1 MKRMLTLCLCLAFL
15 LCGCMNVPSGG
26 TASSTE
32 NTDNGSTSASQTL
45 EAPNFDQ
52 NDTDMFTDRDNRI
65 EYDGDGIKIE
75 LRGTSAAAS
84 SNSVKIDGTTITIT
98 EDETHIIS
106 GTLDNG
112 QIIVN
117 VPDTAKIQLVFENA
131 NITSET
137 SAPLY
142 IKEADKVFITLVGK
156 NTLANGGSF
165 EAIDENNI
173 DGAIYSKQDITFNGE
188 GSLTVTS
195 PAGHGI
201 VGKDDLVITSGTYK
215 INSASHALDA
225 NDSVRITNAD
235 LTLVAGKDGIHA
247 ENNDD
252 TALGYVY
259 ISSGTLDITAE
270 GDGISAGA
278 YMQIEDGDF
287 EILAGGGYENGS
299 QASSGGWGGFPG
311 GGSWGGGSF
320 GGGGKPRNGASST
333 TETDTSSSMK
343 GLKAVNSILVAGG
356 TFKIDSADDAIHSN
370 NELII
375 NGGTFEIASGDDGV
389 HADTTLTINDCD
401 MIITHSYE
409 GLEALNL
416 YVKGGTIDLTASD
429 DGLNAAGGTDGSGM
443 GGRDEMFG
451 GGFWGGT
458 SSGNRGAI
466 EISGGKLIVNASG
479 DGIDSNGTITV
490 SGGETYVSGPTN
502 SGNGALDYD
511 GSATVTGGIFLAAGA
526 TGMAQNFG
534 SSSTQ
539 GAMLVNIS
547 GSAGSTLKLTD
558 ESGKVLIEWTADK
571 SFGCV
576 VLSSPEIVQGKT
588 YTVSVGS
595 NQTAVTMTSLIYG
608 ASGGFGGMGGF
619 GGRP

>member
-1 MKRMLTLCLCLAFL
+1 MNSIGETTATL
-15 LCGCMNVPSGG
+15 P
-26 TASSTE
+26 TE
-32 NTDNGSTSASQTL
+32 NTDNGSTSASGAL
-45 EAPNFDQ
+45 ETPNFDQ

-106 GTLDNG
+106 GTLENG

-117 VPDTAKIQLVFENA
+117 APDTAKMQLVFENA

-142 IKEADKVFITLVGK
+142 IKEADKVFITLVGE

-165 EAIDENNI
+165 EAVDENNI
-173 DGAIYSKQDITFNGE
+173 DGAIYSKQDITLNGE

-235 LTLVAGKDGIHA
+235 MTLTAGKDGIHA
-247 ENNDD
+247 ENNDNSS
-252 TALGYVY
+252 LGYVY
-259 ISSGTLDITAE
+259 ISSGVFDITAE

-278 YMQIEDGDF
+278 YMQIEGGDF
-287 EILAGGGYENGS
+287 KVLAGGGYENGS
-299 QASSGGWGGFPG
+299 QASSDNWGGFPG
-311 GGSWGGGSF
+311 GGSWGGGFPSS
-320 GGGGKPRNGASST
+320 GGRPRNGASST

-343 GLKAVNSILVAGG
+343 GLKATNSILISAG
-356 TFKIDSADDAIHSN
+356 TFQIDSADDAIHSN

-389 HADTTLTINDCD
+389 HADTTLTITACD
-401 MIITHSYE
+401 MTITHSYE

-416 YVKGGTIDLTASD
+416 SIKGGTIDLTASD

-451 GGFWGGT
+451 GGFWGGGT
-458 SSGNRGAI
+458 STGNRGSI

-511 GSATVTGGIFLAAGA
+511 GSATITGGIFLAAGS

-534 SSSTQ
+534 STSTQ

-558 ESGKVLIEWTADK
+558 ETGKVLIEWTADK

-588 YTVSVGS
+588 YTVSVG
-595 NQTAVTMTSLIYG
+595 NNKTTVTMTSLIYG

>member
-1 MKRMLTLCLCLAFL
+1 MQMKRILLLGLCLAFL
-15 LCGCMNVPSGG
+15 LCGCMNLPSGVTG
-26 TASSTE
+26 TSSSE
-32 NTDNGSTSASQTL
+32 NTDNDSTSASGTPQT
-45 EAPNFDQ
+45 PDFGKT
-52 NDTDMFTDRDNRI
+52 DTDMFTDRDSRI

-84 SNSVKIDGTTITIT
+84 TNSVKIDGTTITIT
-98 EDETHIIS
+98 EDETYIIS

-117 VPDTAKIQLVFENA
+117 APDTAKMQLVFENV

-142 IKEADKVFITLVGK
+142 IKEADKVFITLIGE

-188 GSLTVTS
+188 GTLTVTS

-201 VGKDDLVITSGTYK
+201 VGKDDLVITSGTYQ
-215 INSASHALDA
+215 ISAASHALDA
-225 NDSVRITNAD
+225 NDSIRITNAKM
-235 LTLVAGKDGIHA
+235 TLSAGKDGMHA

-252 TALGYVY
+252 SSLGYVY
-259 ISSGTLDITAE
+259 ISSGSFDITAE

-278 YMQIEDGDF
+278 YMQIEGGEF

-299 QASSGGWGGFPG
+299 AASSDSWGGFPG
-311 GGSWGGGSF
+311 GGSWGWGNFGGS
-320 GGGGKPRNGASST
+320 GKPRASSST
-333 TETDTSSSMK
+333 TDTDTSSSMK
-343 GLKAVNSILVAGG
+343 GLKAVNSILISDG

-375 NGGTFEIASGDDGV
+375 NGGTFDIASGDDGV
-389 HADTTLTINDCD
+389 HADQTLTITACD
-401 MIITHSYE
+401 MTITHSYE

-416 YVKGGTIDLTASD
+416 YIKGGTIDLTASD

-451 GGFWGGT
+451 GGIWGGGT
-458 SSGNRGAI
+458 SSGNRGSI
-466 EISGGKLIVNASG
+466 EISGGKLLVNASG

-490 SGGETYVSGPTN
+490 TGGETYVSGPTS

-511 GSATVTGGIFLAAGA
+511 GSATITGGTFLAAGS

-534 SSSTQ
+534 TSSTQ

-547 GSAGSTLKLTD
+547 GSAGATLKLTD
-558 ESGKVLIEWTADK
+558 EDGRVLIEWTADK
-571 SFGCV
+571 SFACV
-576 VLSSPEIVQGKT
+576 VLSSPDIVQGKT
-588 YTVSVGS
+588 YTVSVGT
-595 NQTAVTMTSLIYG
+595 NKTTVTMTSLIYG
-608 ASGGFGGMGGF
+608 SSGGFGGMGG
-619 GGRP
+619 RA

>member
-1 MKRMLTLCLCLAFL
+1 
-15 LCGCMNVPSGG
+15 
-26 TASSTE
+26 
-32 NTDNGSTSASQTL
+32 
-45 EAPNFDQ
+45 
-52 NDTDMFTDRDNRI
+52 
-65 EYDGDGIKIE
+65 
-75 LRGTSAAAS
+75 
-84 SNSVKIDGTTITIT
+84 
-98 EDETHIIS
+98 
-106 GTLDNG
+106 
-112 QIIVN
+112 
-117 VPDTAKIQLVFENA
+117 
-131 NITSET
+131 
-137 SAPLY
+137 
-142 IKEADKVFITLVGK
+142 
-156 NTLANGGSF
+156 
-165 EAIDENNI
+165 
-173 DGAIYSKQDITFNGE
+173 
-188 GSLTVTS
+188 
-195 PAGHGI
+195 
-201 VGKDDLVITSGTYK
+201 
-215 INSASHALDA
+215 
-225 NDSVRITNAD
+225 
-235 LTLVAGKDGIHA
+235 
-247 ENNDD
+247 
-252 TALGYVY
+252 
-259 ISSGTLDITAE
+259 
-270 GDGISAGA
+270 
-278 YMQIEDGDF
+278 MQIEGGDF
-287 EILAGGGYENGS
+287 EILAGDGYENGS
-299 QASSGGWGGFPG
+299 QASSSGWGGFPG

-320 GGGGKPRNGASST
+320 GGGGKPRNGASLT

-343 GLKAVNSILVAGG
+343 GLKAVNSILIAGG

-451 GGFWGGT
+451 GGFWGGGM
-458 SSGNRGAI
+458 SSGNRGSI

-490 SGGETYVSGPTN
+490 LGGETYVSGPTS

-511 GSATVTGGIFLAAGA
+511 GSAAITGGIFLAAGA

-534 SSSTQ
+534 STSTQ

-558 ESGKVLIEWTADK
+558 ENGKVLIEWTADK

-595 NQTAVTMTSLIYG
+595 NQTTVTMTSLIYG
-608 ASGGFGGMGGF
+608 SSGGFGGMGGF